1 MAPRVDAAAPSLIP
15 IERASVKDQALT
27 QLKRYIAAGGLTAG
41 ERLPSERELARQLG
55 IGRNSV
61 REALKVLEALGIVES
76 RVGEGTFIVEQP
88 GASIGRS
95 IGLSLATWGG
105 ALLELLHARQMIEV
119 ESARFAA
126 LRATPD
132 DCQAILAE
140 VERMDAAGSDTYGYL
155 AADMQ
160 FHRLVAQATHNGV
173 VTVVVANLIDTLQEV
188 LGEMRADQI
197 QSVSEGTA
205 THHDIYAAIA
215 RRDADAAA
223 REMRTHLQF
232 STDLW
237 TAVASLTPHGEAAV
251 KGDAPRPEAAP

>member
-1 MAPRVDAAAPSLIP
+1 MAPKVIAPATSLIP
-15 IERASVKDQALT
+15 IERASVKDQALA
-27 QLKRYIAAGGLTAG
+27 QLKQFIASEGLAAG

-76 RVGEGTFIVEQP
+76 RVGEGTFILEQP
-88 GASIGRS
+88 GATLGRT
-95 IGLSLATWGG
+95 IGLSIATWGG

-126 LRATPD
+126 LRATD
-132 DCQAILAE
+132 DDRQAILAE
-140 VERMDAAGSDTYGYL
+140 VDRMDAAGDDIYGYL

-173 VTVVVANLIDTLQEV
+173 VAAVVSNLIDILQDV

-197 QSVSEGTA
+197 QSVAEGTS
-205 THHDIYAAIA
+205 THRDIFAAIVQKDGDTA
-215 RRDADAAA
+215 S
-223 REMRTHLQF
+223 REMRSHLQF
-232 STDLW
+232 STELW
-237 TAVASLTPHGEAAV
+237 TAVASLTQHREPDPDRDSPHVDPAS
-251 KGDAPRPEAAP
+251 